1 MTDTERAFDNL
12 LNGVIT
18 GQYTPEACLALCKQ
32 DYPSLVSSLQ
42 LALALHGVTSDANEV
57 ETARAHVRH
66 NLDTLMDAT
75 ADAAPG
81 FQVPA
86 SPLIHMERNRQ
97 RRRLH
102 LALCAAILALTCVGY
117 WTLSTAAAAAL
128 PESPLYGFKQ
138 VDEAIHLQLAWSNQQ
153 RGDVLAQ
160 IASHRLAEARA
171 EAAQHRTHQALV
183 LMGECDNATHQL
195 IALVIATRHQ
205 HQDDTSIVNALRTT
219 IRAEYTALEQA
230 HSNGQS
236 ALAQALTTSVNGQQ
250 HALSA
255 SNIVI
260 PQLATPS
267 PSDPSGHP
275 TPTPHNNG
283 NGNGKVGMGTAMGT
297 GMATGTAT
305 ATVAKRTAH
314 RHRYLNRSSLTLL
327 DVQLGASIPNPL
339 AILPAHLP

>member
-1 MTDTERAFDNL
+1 MREIFLTDIERAFDNL
-12 LNGVIT
+12 LNDVIT
-18 GQYTPEACLALCKQ
+18 GQRTPEECLALCQQ

-42 LALALHGVTSDANEV
+42 LALALDGVSSDANEI
-57 ETARAHVRH
+57 ETARAHVRQ
-66 NLDTLMDAT
+66 NLDTLMDASV
-75 ADAAPG
+75 AVAPG
-81 FQVPA
+81 LQVPA
-86 SPLIHMERNRQ
+86 SPYRLIGRIRQ
-97 RRRLH
+97 RRRLW
-102 LALCAAILALTCVGY
+102 LTLCAAILAVTFVGY
-117 WTLSTAAAAAL
+117 WTLSTAAATAL
-128 PESPLYGFKQ
+128 PESPLYGIKQ

-153 RGDVLAQ
+153 RGDALAQ

-171 EAAQHRTHQALV
+171 EAAQNHTHQAIV

-236 ALAQALTTSVNGQQ
+236 ALAQALTTSVDGQQ

-267 PSDPSGHP
+267 PSSSPVDPSVRS

-283 NGNGKVGMGTAMGT
+283 NGGGNGGGNGNGNGNGNGGKKNSTPT
-297 GMATGTAT
+297 
-305 ATVAKRTAH
+305 
-314 RHRYLNRSSLTLL
+314 
-327 DVQLGASIPNPL
+327 PL
-339 AILPAHLP
+339 SQP